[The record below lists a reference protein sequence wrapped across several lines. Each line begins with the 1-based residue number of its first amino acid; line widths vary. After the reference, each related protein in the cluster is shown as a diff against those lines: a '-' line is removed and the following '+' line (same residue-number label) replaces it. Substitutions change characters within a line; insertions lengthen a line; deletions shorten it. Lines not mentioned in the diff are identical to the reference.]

1 VWLQIVIF
9 LVYTGLESSAGQ
21 WCFTVLTE
29 ARGLSVEA
37 AGSWT
42 AAYWASLTAGR
53 ALLGLVIER
62 FGPDRLLRVASVAA
76 AAGAAAFASSDG
88 LPGRLGLLLV
98 GASLA
103 PVYPTLMA
111 RTPARLGPAT
121 AHAVGFQVSAATLGV
136 ALCPGLI
143 GLLVAR
149 AGLDAV
155 GFGVT
160 VLAVAL
166 WGLHE
171 GLLRTTKL
179 ASRP

>member
-1 VWLQIVIF
+1 MALAFAATRRSWEDASAAAHATPAPAGAPAPGAPRGEGAWAALRSRRVWLQIVIF

-111 RTPARLGPAT
+111 RTPAR
-121 AHAVGFQVSAATLGV
+121 
-136 ALCPGLI
+136 
-143 GLLVAR
+143 
-149 AGLDAV
+149 
-155 GFGVT
+155 
-160 VLAVAL
+160 
-166 WGLHE
+166 
-171 GLLRTTKL
+171 
-179 ASRP
+179 